1 MAGDET
7 RNRIRDLE
15 REAHVLGATLRD
27 EEGTPIQAGT
37 RLAEYAAKVAGDTVS
52 VLYRYDPVTDRM
64 VAAYVST
71 ERALGLTTI
80 SLPRGAGITG
90 WVAANQDPITNADA
104 TLDLGDLVAVVE
116 PRLRTCLSVPLAGGC
131 EVLTVYSID
140 SPGFSTEQAR
150 LIELAA
156 SRVTLQHASET
167 TTAMQ
172 PSALPVS
179 LGA

>member
-1 MAGDET
+1 MAGDKT

-15 REAHVLGATLRD
+15 LEAHWLGAALRD
-27 EEGTPIQAGT
+27 EGTPIKAGT

-71 ERALGLTTI
+71 QRALGLTTI
-80 SLPRGAGITG
+80 SLPMGSGITG

-104 TLDLGDLVAVVE
+104 TLDLGDLAAIVE
-116 PRLRTCLSVPLAGGC
+116 PPLRTCLSVPLADGC
-131 EVLTVYSID
+131 AVLTVYSID
-140 SPGFSTEQAR
+140 SAGFSTEQAR

-156 SRVTLQHASET
+156 SRVTLLASEAPA
-167 TTAMQ
+167 AMQ
-172 PSALPVS
+172 PSA
-179 LGA
+179 

>member
-1 MAGDET
+1 MTGDKI

-15 REAHVLGATLRD
+15 REAHWLGTALRD
-27 EEGTPIQAGT
+27 ESTPITAGK
-37 RLAEYAAKVAGDTVS
+37 RLSEYAAKVAGDTVT

-71 ERALGLTTI
+71 ERAVALATI
-80 SLPRGAGITG
+80 SLPRGSGITG
-90 WVAANQDPITNADA
+90 WVAANQEPITNADA
-104 TLDLGDLVAVVE
+104 TLDLGELVAVVE
-116 PRLRTCLSVPLAGGC
+116 PRLRTCLSVPLADGC
-131 EVLTVYSID
+131 AVLTVYSIE

-156 SRVTLQHASET
+156 SRVTLLASET
-167 TTAMQ
+167 PAATQ
-172 PSALPVS
+172 PSALSLP

>member
-1 MAGDET
+1 MTADET

-15 REAHVLGATLRD
+15 REAHWLGAALRD
-27 EEGTPIQAGT
+27 EGTPIKAGT

-71 ERALGLTTI
+71 ERALGLATI
-80 SLPRGAGITG
+80 SLPRGSSITG

-156 SRVTLQHASET
+156 SRVTLPASET

-172 PSALPVS
+172 PSALPLS